1 MSAGLQVLPH
11 CPVTGHLQK
20 WPYSAFRFE
29 PPRDNSRIVDPEV
42 MMRIG
47 SAGIT
52 SSLPVI
58 RQQFRM
64 GPCQISGR
72 QNATIRE
79 YRINRP
85 TCVLISRVYLGYC
98 LGALPNLRLRRII
111 KERNRVVISVG
122 DNFVALV
129 GTGS

>member
-47 SAGIT
+47 SSGIT
-52 SSLPVI
+52 FSLPVT
-58 RQQFRM
+58 RAQSREARM
-64 GPCQISGR
+64 IGCEQVQSKLWL
-72 QNATIRE
+72 TIR
-79 YRINRP
+79 P
-85 TCVLISRVYLGYC
+85 SHSSTGYA
-98 LGALPNLRLRRII
+98 GAIA
-111 KERNRVVISVG
+111 EGGV
-122 DNFVALV
+122 
-129 GTGS
+129 